1 MSTNSINQLS
11 NSYLESILE
20 NVIKNSEASGTNNNT
35 TTANSNAT
43 SSTDATDNSQ
53 LSPFAQILST
63 LQQLQQSNPTE
74 YAQLTQQIA
83 TGLQT
88 AAQTA
93 QSQGNT
99 SAAKELS
106 QLATDFT
113 NASTSGQLPNIQD
126 LAQALGGHH
135 HHGDGDSDS
144 TSSGQQLHQLLAS
157 LETNS
162 QTNQSLNPQSIIL
175 QTLSNA
181 GINIPNG

>member
-20 NVIKNSEASGTNNNT
+20 NVIKNSEASGTKSST
-35 TTANSNAT
+35 STASSSAT
-43 SSTDATDNSQ
+43 SSTESTDNSQ

-74 YAQLTQQIA
+74 YAQITKQIA
-83 TGLQT
+83 TSLQT
-88 AAQTA
+88 AAQAA
-93 QSQGNT
+93 QSEGNT
-99 SAAKELS
+99 SAASPLS
-106 QLATDFT
+106 QLAADFT
-113 NASTSGQLPNIQD
+113 KASTSGQLPNIQD

-157 LETNS
+157 LETTS
-162 QTNQSLNPQSIIL
+162 QANQSLNPQSIIL

-181 GINIPNG
+181 GINISNS